1 MSASSEK
8 TVSPYANKGRGFEKA
23 LEMVHM
29 VYANQDIAYIDK
41 KEVPKIV
48 DRKGRTRYLA
58 KTGFDYEGIFVGSG
72 RFICME
78 AKEHAERLPINED
91 KLKPHQIAALIKY
104 GKAGAW
110 AGVVWDMYDKE
121 MTFLLDWLFLQ
132 EFMTTVYG
140 IRKEKGKLVKSIKL
154 HHVQDECLQ
163 VGRNGT
169 PDYLQVLGHR
179 GGTGSE

>member
-1 MSASSEK
+1 
-8 TVSPYANKGRGFEKA
+8 
-23 LEMVHM
+23 
-29 VYANQDIAYIDK
+29 
-41 KEVPKIV
+41 
-48 DRKGRTRYLA
+48 
-58 KTGFDYEGIFVGSG
+58 
-72 RFICME
+72 
-78 AKEHAERLPINED
+78 
-91 KLKPHQIAALIKY
+91 
-104 GKAGAW
+104 
-110 AGVVWDMYDKE
+110 MYDKE